1 MKLTDAMKIIDDG
14 WVRRLKGF
22 RVCFQKKEGNK
33 WVTDYFPGQKGKPIT
48 SEISAWELA
57 RRFAE
62 ATASDTPEANESEFI
77 NIYVVDDL
85 GNPVTFYGTNQPRFL
100 NYTEN
105 KVSDLDI

>member
-22 RVCFQKKEGNK
+22 RVCFQKKEGTK
-33 WVTDYFPGQKGKPIT
+33 WVTDYFPGQKAKPIT
-48 SEISAWELA
+48 SEISTWELA

-62 ATASDTPEANESEFI
+62 ATASDNPEASEDDMV

-85 GNPVTFYGTNQPRFL
+85 GNPVKFYGINQPMIF
-100 NYTEN
+100 NSKDTKET
-105 KVSDLDI
+105 

>member
-1 MKLTDAMKIIDDG
+1 MKTKDAMKIIDDG

-22 RVCFQKKEGNK
+22 RVHFQKRIDSD
-33 WVTDYFPGQKGKPIT
+33 WVTDYFPGEEDKPLT

-62 ATASDTPEANESEFI
+62 ATKSDGPEIGESDSF

-85 GNPVTFYGTNQPRFL
+85 GNPIPFYGTNEPKILNPR
-100 NYTEN
+100 
-105 KVSDLDI
+105 DIE